1 MHSFTYVVYVDC
13 LNKHVKC
20 IGQTF
25 RTVLPSGNISLSSY
39 WLRVVLVVTSERGF
53 CAKLVMLDMTD

>member
-20 IGQTF
+20 IRQTF
-25 RTVLPSGNISLSSY
+25 RTVLPSGNVMLSSH

-53 CAKLVMLDMTD
+53 CAELVMLDMTD

>member
-13 LNKHVKC
+13 LNKNVKC

-25 RTVLPSGNISLSSY
+25 RTVLPSGNIMLSSY
-39 WLRVVLVVTSERGF
+39 WLCDVPVVISEREL
-53 CAKLVMLDMTD
+53 CAELVMLDTID